1 MAPIDWPAD
10 TSLLAVVLLLT
21 VMVVMEV
28 MVVSRR
34 KGPPQ
39 VGTSVAWHGNIGITC
54 YNGNW
59 RNNSFLKTGAS
70 YYSNELSALAIIW
83 ILLEDASQISLLFS
97 VVDSPSQLI
106 SLFGLRLVVPSIG
119 GHIQSVNNHWKSVI
133 VIGCGD

>member
-1 MAPIDWPAD
+1 MARIDWPAD

-21 VMVVMEV
+21 VMKAAMG
-28 MVVSRR
+28 

-39 VGTSVAWHGNIGITC
+39 VGPSVAWHGNIGITC

-70 YYSNELSALAIIW
+70 YYSNELSALSIIW

-106 SLFGLRLVVPSIG
+106 SLFGLRLVDY
-119 GHIQSVNNHWKSVI
+119 HSVHH
-133 VIGCGD
+133 